1 MIVKE
6 AGIRSCRN
14 RSCDTGYHKEYYVV
28 IVHML
33 SCARLFETPWTAT
46 HQVPLYST
54 TSWSLVKYMSIE
66 SVMVSNYLILCGP
79 HLLWFQSFTGSE
91 SFPMAFHMRWP
102 KYWSISISLSN
113 EYSGL
118 LSFQFE
124 WLDLLAVQGILK
136 SLLQHHNSKAS
147 VLWHSAFFTVQ
158 LSHLYMATGKP

>member
-33 SCARLFETPWTAT
+33 NCARLFVTPWTAT

-54 TSWSLVKYMSIE
+54 TSWSLLKYMSIE
-66 SVMVSNYLILCGP
+66 SVMVSNYLILCCL
-79 HLLWFQSFTGSE
+79 HLLWFQSFPGSQ
-91 SFPMAFHMRWP
+91 SFPMAFHIRWS
-102 KYWSISISLSN
+102 KYWNISISLSN

-158 LSHLYMATGKP
+158 LSHPYMTTGKP

>member
-14 RSCDTGYHKEYYVV
+14 RSCDTGYHKEYYGVL
-28 IVHML
+28 VHLL
-33 SCARLFETPWTAT
+33 SCARLFVTPWTVT

-54 TSWSLVKYMSIE
+54 TSWSLLKYMSIE
-66 SVMVSNYLILCGP
+66 SVMVSISSSASP
-79 HLLWFQSFTGSE
+79 ISFWFQSFPGSQ
-91 SFPMAFHMRWP
+91 SFPMAFHIRWP

-136 SLLQHHNSKAS
+136 SLLQHDISKAS
-147 VLWHSAFFTVQ
+147 VLWHSAFFTLQ
-158 LSHLYMATGKP
+158 LSHPYMTTGKP